1 MIRRYLK
8 RLIRLI
14 KLIYHELVFP
24 LRKKVSANIVT
35 LAPNSLL
42 EGRTAAITGCTSGI
56 GLAIA
61 KAFLNAGA
69 SVVAIGRNKEKLD
82 AAVQTLLPCSKND
95 AKVYSYVLDVT
106 EIDKLDI
113 AVQEIVEMVAN
124 HQIDILVNNAG
135 LALVPSV
142 SPKQEFDIV
151 MNTNLKAV
159 FFLSKCV
166 ARHMIN
172 NQIEGNI
179 LNIASSS
186 SLRPANHAYALSKW
200 GIRGLTEGFAKMLI
214 KHNIVVNGIGPC
226 GTATPFMGMTN
237 NEELLSKTIPAQR
250 LATPEEVANI
260 AVVLTSGM
268 GRMIVGDI
276 IYLSGGAGV
285 ITCDDVDY
293 DFN

>member
-1 MIRRYLK
+1 MK

-14 KLIYHELVFP
+14 KWIYKEIAYPF
-24 LRKKVSANIVT
+24 RNKISANIVT

-42 EGRTAAITGCTSGI
+42 EGRMAVITGCTSGI
-56 GLAIA
+56 GLSIA

-82 AAVQTLLPCSKND
+82 AAVQTLLPFAHDN
-95 AKVYSYVLDVT
+95 AKVYAYVLDVT
-106 EIDKLDI
+106 ETVKLET
-113 AVQEIVEMVAN
+113 AVLEIVNMVPK
-124 HQIDILVNNAG
+124 HRIDILVNNAG
-135 LALVPSV
+135 LALVPSA
-142 SPKQEFDIV
+142 SLSQEFDIV

-159 FFLSKCV
+159 YFLSKHV

-200 GIRGLTEGFAKMLI
+200 GVRGLTEGLAKMLI

-237 NEELLSKTIPAQR
+237 NEDLLSKTIPAKR

-276 IYLSGGAGV
+276 VYLSGGAGV
-285 ITCDDVDY
+285 ITCDDVSY
-293 DFN
+293 EFN